1 MPRPSLNA
9 IKWFALCFGAVFAV
23 SSAAEYLFVNQTTR
37 ARIRAELND
46 DTAKINREVAY
57 HNGVDLRQYNKA
69 SMETSDD
76 YIIVLRDGAILD
88 VGTFSRRPIGPA
100 LPTVQCPILTDG
112 AFSGSVTK
120 SYSTETI
127 HPEEEW
133 TIAAK
138 RLRGGTV
145 IVGFSALDEI
155 PDAGEKAVANLVYF
169 GDTVEEAVR
178 TNPSEL
184 DNGINWT
191 VLSDASELLDA
202 SGRIPLKTDAMLV
215 GKMSNNERDISYRG
229 KQYLVVYNPLLDV
242 DRHPAGTIVQF
253 KDITWERQALR
264 SEIVFNTG
272 VAVVSFAVFLAL
284 ATFYSARQE
293 GEKRAIREAFQH
305 YFSPQIMEAI
315 LREPEL
321 LKLGGQRREVTILF
335 SDIRSFTGLSE
346 KLPPQQLTRLLHEYF
361 DAMTDEVFATEG
373 IVDKYVGDALMAFWG
388 APIEQPDQ
396 ADRAVRTAIN
406 MVRRLKQLQEKWR
419 SEGVSADLDAGI
431 GINLGIAT
439 VGNLGSTR
447 RFDYTLV
454 GDAVNAA
461 SRIEQLNKEYRSH
474 IIISET
480 TKAQLTISVPTK
492 DLGDIQVRGRERPI
506 RVYEV
511 EVNSECSTNSE
522 G

>member
-9 IKWFALCFGAVFAV
+9 IKWFALCFGAIFAV
-23 SSAAEYLFVNQTTR
+23 SALAEYLFVRQTTR
-37 ARIRAELND
+37 ARIRAEMAD
-46 DTAKINREVAY
+46 DTANINREVAY
-57 HNGVDLRQYNKA
+57 KNGVDPRQYFR
-69 SMETSDD
+69 SSIETSDD
-76 YIIVLRDGAILD
+76 YIVVLRDGAILD
-88 VGTFSRRPIGPA
+88 AGMFSRRPIGRT
-100 LPTVQCPILTDG
+100 LPTVQCPILTDP
-112 AFSGSVTK
+112 AFSGPVTK

-127 HPEEEW
+127 HPAEEW

-145 IVGFSALDEI
+145 IVGFSSFDDI
-155 PDAGEKAVANLVYF
+155 PDAGQKAVANLEHF

-178 TNPSEL
+178 TSVASKL
-184 DNGINWT
+184 DNDINWA

-215 GKMSNNERDISYRG
+215 GQMSNSERDIPYHG
-229 KQYLVVYNPLLDV
+229 KRYLVVYNPLLDV
-242 DRHPAGTIVQF
+242 EGHPAGTIIQF
-253 KDITWERQALR
+253 KDVTLERQAVR
-264 SEIVFNTG
+264 SEVVFNTG
-272 VAVVSFAVFLAL
+272 VAAVSFAVFLAL
-284 ATFYSARQE
+284 AAFYSAKQE

-406 MVRRLKQLQEKWR
+406 MVSRLKQLQGKWR
-419 SEGVSADLDAGI
+419 SEGVPYDLDAGI
-431 GINLGIAT
+431 GINLGVAT
-439 VGNLGSTR
+439 VGNLGATR
-447 RFDYTLV
+447 RFDYTLI

-461 SRIEQLNKEYRSH
+461 SRIEQLNKEKSSH
-474 IIISET
+474 ILISET
-480 TKAQLTISVPTK
+480 TKKQLTISVPTK
-492 DLGDIQVRGRERPI
+492 DLGDVPIRGREQPI
-506 RVYEV
+506 RLYEV
-511 EVNSECSTNSE
+511 EVDASA
-522 G
+522 

>member
-23 SSAAEYLFVNQTTR
+23 SSAAEYLFVNQTSR
-37 ARIRAELND
+37 ARIRAELGD
-46 DTAKINREVAY
+46 DATKLNREVAY
-57 HNGVDLRQYNKA
+57 QNGVDPRQYFKA
-69 SMETSDD
+69 SIETSDD

-88 VGTFSRRPIGPA
+88 TGTFSRRPIGRA
-100 LPTVQCPILTDG
+100 LPTVQCPILTDP
-112 AFSGSVTK
+112 AFSGPVTK

-127 HPEEEW
+127 RPEEW
-133 TIAAK
+133 TITAK
-138 RLRGGTV
+138 RLRGGTL
-145 IVGFSALDEI
+145 IIGFSSLDEV
-155 PDAGEKAVANLVYF
+155 PDAGEKAVANLEYF

-178 TNPSEL
+178 TNASKL
-184 DNGINWT
+184 DNSINWA

-202 SGRIPLKTDAMLV
+202 SGRLPLKTDAMLV
-215 GKMSNNERDISYRG
+215 GQMSNSERDIPYHG
-229 KQYLVVYNPLLDV
+229 KRYLVVYNPLLDV
-242 DRHPAGTIVQF
+242 DGHPAGTIIQF

-264 SEIVFNTG
+264 SEAIFNTG
-272 VAVVSFAVFLAL
+272 VATVSFAVFLAL
-284 ATFYSARQE
+284 AAFYSARQE

-321 LKLGGQRREVTILF
+321 LKLGGQRREVRILF

-346 KLPPQQLTRLLHEYF
+346 KLPPQELTRLLHEYF

-388 APIEQPDQ
+388 APIDQPDQ

-406 MVRRLKQLQEKWR
+406 MVGRLKQLREKWR
-419 SEGVSADLDAGI
+419 SEGVSGDLDAGI
-431 GINLGIAT
+431 VINLGIAT

-461 SRIEQLNKEYRSH
+461 SRIEQLNKEYKSH

-492 DLGDIQVRGRERPI
+492 DLGDVQVRGRERPI

-511 EVNSECSTNSE
+511 DVDARHTE
-522 G
+522 